1 MIFLLTKS
9 DCKWPARLVLYHL
22 ALMPER
28 RDVKFITVWFQN
40 RRQSDKRKA
49 WTKKDRAR
57 KKENTCHKIRIHT
70 VFSKPVVSL
79 DQIASRLE
87 RVQSPALS
95 ERSRAVL
102 STQKLENSMQPATPT
117 RSKPEALWAHMPS
130 SPPDAPSSP
139 PSDGLR
145 SMTRPCLVKSGKSLE
160 WACAKE
166 RMGNKYRLKRDKGTR
181 PVEPQRASPRRP
193 QAVPQKEPGSD
204 SDSDQDIEALT
215 PAQSQATSDNGTP
228 SGAEAASESQPDE
241 LRGKTTKDVE
251 AAMALLQ
258 FLRG

>member
-1 MIFLLTKS
+1 
-9 DCKWPARLVLYHL
+9 
-22 ALMPER
+22 MPR
-28 RDVKFITVWFQN
+28 HRDVKFITVWFQN

-49 WTKKDRAR
+49 WTKKDRAK

-95 ERSRAVL
+95 VL
-102 STQKLENSMQPATPT
+102 STQNPGNSLEPATPT

-139 PSDGLR
+139 PSDGLQW
-145 SMTRPCLVKSGKSLE
+145 MKTPCPVKSGTSLE

-166 RMGNKYRLKRDKGTR
+166 RMGNKHRLKRDKGTR
-181 PVEPQRASPRRP
+181 LVELQRASPRRP
-193 QAVPQKEPGSD
+193 PAALKKEQESD
-204 SDSDQDIEALT
+204 SDSDQDTEAPT
-215 PAQSQATSDNGTP
+215 PSQSQATNDNGTP
-228 SGAEAASESQPDE
+228 SGAKTASKSLPDE
-241 LRGKTTKDVE
+241 LRGKSTKDVE